1 MLDSAYLVLLF
12 IIPLIEIFRR
22 KENPIDFLT
31 MFNCAFIM
39 WYVLPAFLIAFD
51 PENTVTG
58 SWINIIGYTNKIQTA
73 LAIFVGYFFVLI
85 GFYSKS
91 AKKFGQ
97 RIVVNARNNLMIL
110 GYAIFLLLFSAM
122 SVQIYSSA
130 FGGVVN
136 AITQSIAV
144 RSGTEQAGSLGFF
157 IRFLGAASFSSYLL
171 CAFVFTKD
179 IKTKTGKLLIILSFA
194 FSLVVTVSSF
204 LVRAGRFDVLY
215 YFLGFYQI
223 YILKT
228 RKIPWLFS
236 VILVV
241 LMVLF
246 LFYGKNL
253 FSSLAAI
260 PDGIDAV
267 IDRFNKS
274 AEGSTDGEG
283 FSLYKFM
290 DNFFFTVFSL
300 DTAFGAD
307 YEIRWFVDLI
317 YGFLSLVPDRLLGTE
332 SPETIL
338 AYNTRYITGAFDYSI
353 PTGFLAFGIY
363 SLWWPGLIIVCLTYG
378 WLGGYLQSVMEKHIQ
393 DVFWMPSFYT
403 AVAQIWAIMQT
414 ADPETFLQSQF
425 ILLVSSTLL
434 ILVGTKISILRQ
446 KS

>member
-1 MLDSAYLVLLF
+1 MLDSAYLLLLF
-12 IIPLIEIFRR
+12 IIGLIEIFR
-22 KENPIDFLT
+22 KKKNPIDFLT
-31 MFNCAFIM
+31 MFNIAFIM
-39 WYVLPAFLIAFD
+39 WYVLPGFMIAFS
-51 PENTVTG
+51 PEQAIIG

-73 LAIFVGYFFVLI
+73 LAIFVGYFFVLF

-91 AKKFGQ
+91 AKKLGE
-97 RIVVNARNNLMIL
+97 RIFINSRNNLIVL
-110 GYAIFLLLFSAM
+110 GYAIFLLLFSAI
-122 SVQIYSSA
+122 SIQIYSSGL
-130 FGGVVN
+130 GGIVN
-136 AITQSIAV
+136 AIAQSMAV

-157 IRFLGAASFSSYLL
+157 MRFLAAASFSSYLL
-171 CAFVFTKD
+171 CAFAFTKD
-179 IKTKTGKLLIILSFA
+179 IKTGKLFLIISFA
-194 FSLVVTVSSF
+194 FSVVVAVASF

-223 YILKT
+223 HILKT
-228 RKIPWLFS
+228 KKIPWFFS
-236 VILVV
+236 CILLV

-253 FSSLAAI
+253 FAALAAI

-283 FSLYKFM
+283 FSLYMFM
-290 DNFFFTVFSL
+290 GNFFFTVFSL

-307 YEIRWFVDLI
+307 YELRWFIDLI
-317 YGFLSLVPDRLLGTE
+317 YGFVSLVPDRLLGTE
-332 SPETIL
+332 SPDTIL
-338 AYNTRYITGAFDYSI
+338 AYNSKYIIGASEFAI

-378 WLGGYLQSVMEKHIQ
+378 WLGGYLQSIMEKHIK

-403 AVAQIWAIMQT
+403 AVSQIWAIMQT

-425 ILLVSSTLL
+425 ILLVSITLL
-434 ILVGTKISILRQ
+434 ILVGTKISILRH
-446 KS
+446 

>member
-12 IIPLIEIFRR
+12 IIPLVEIFRN
-22 KENPIDFLT
+22 KENKIDFLT
-31 MFNCAFIM
+31 LFNISFIL
-39 WYVLPAFLIAFD
+39 WYVFPAFLIAFD
-51 PENTVTG
+51 QENAVTD
-58 SWINIIGYTNKIQTA
+58 SWLNIIGYTNKIQTA
-73 LAIFVGYFFVLI
+73 LAIFVGYFVVLI

-91 AKKFGQ
+91 AKKFGKL
-97 RIVVNARNNLMIL
+97 IVVNARNNLMIL

-122 SVQIYSSA
+122 SVHIYSSA
-130 FGGVVN
+130 FGGIVN
-136 AITQSIAV
+136 AITQALV
-144 RSGTEQAGSLGFF
+144 ARAGGAETGSLGFF
-157 IRFLGAASFSSYLL
+157 VRFLAAASFSSYLL
-171 CAFVFTKD
+171 CAFVFTKEL
-179 IKTKTGKLLIILSFA
+179 KKVKLLIIILFA
-194 FSLVVTVSSF
+194 CSIVLAVVSF
-204 LVRAGRFDVLY
+204 LVRAGRFNVLY
-215 YFLGFYQI
+215 FFLGFYQI

-228 RKIPWLFS
+228 KKIPWGFS
-236 VILVV
+236 IFLVFF
-241 LMVLF
+241 MVLF
-246 LFYGKNL
+246 LFYGKNF

-267 IDRFNKS
+267 IDKFNQS

-317 YGFLSLVPDRLLGTE
+317 YGFLSILPDRLLGTE
-332 SPETIL
+332 SPDTVL
-338 AYNTRYITGAFDYSI
+338 AYNTRFITGSFNYAI

-363 SLWWPGLIIVCLTYG
+363 SLWWPGLVIVCFTYG

-393 DVFWMPSFYT
+393 NVFWMPSFYT

-434 ILVGTKISILRQ
+434 IGVGTHISFEKLKR
-446 KS
+446 

>member
-1 MLDSAYLVLLF
+1 MLESAYLVLLF

-22 KENPIDFLT
+22 KENRIDFLT
-31 MFNCAFIM
+31 LFNIFFIL
-39 WYVLPAFLIAFD
+39 WYVLPGFLIAFE
-51 PENTVTG
+51 PEKAITEV
-58 SWINIIGYTNKIQTA
+58 WLNIIGYTNKIQTA
-73 LAIFVGYFFVLI
+73 LAIFVGYFLVLI

-91 AKKFGQ
+91 ARKCGK
-97 RIVVNARNNLMIL
+97 RIIVNARNNLIIL

-122 SVQIYSSA
+122 SVYIYSSA

-136 AITQSIAV
+136 AITQALVV
-144 RSGTEQAGSLGFF
+144 RGRGVETGSLGFF
-157 IRFLGAASFSSYLL
+157 VRFIAASSFSSYLL

-179 IKTKTGKLLIILSFA
+179 IKKGKLLIIILFV
-194 FSLVVTVSSF
+194 FSIVIAVVSF
-204 LVRAGRFDVLY
+204 LVRAGRFDVLS
-215 YFLGFYQI
+215 YFVGFYQI

-236 VILVV
+236 VILVSW
-241 LMVLF
+241 MVLF
-246 LFYGKNL
+246 LFYGKNI
-253 FSSLAAI
+253 FASLAAI

-267 IDRFNKS
+267 VDKFNQS
-274 AEGSTDGEG
+274 AEGSTGGEG
-283 FSLYKFM
+283 FSFYKFM

-338 AYNTRYITGAFDYSI
+338 AYNTTYITGGFDYAI

-363 SLWWPGLIIVCLTYG
+363 SLWWPGLIIVCLAYG
-378 WLGGYLQSVMEKHIQ
+378 WLGGYLQSVMEKHIE
-393 DVFWMPSFYT
+393 DVFWMPYFYT

-414 ADPETFLQSQF
+414 SDPETFLQSNF

-434 ILVGTKISILRQ
+434 ILVGTKISVWRHQ
-446 KS
+446 NK